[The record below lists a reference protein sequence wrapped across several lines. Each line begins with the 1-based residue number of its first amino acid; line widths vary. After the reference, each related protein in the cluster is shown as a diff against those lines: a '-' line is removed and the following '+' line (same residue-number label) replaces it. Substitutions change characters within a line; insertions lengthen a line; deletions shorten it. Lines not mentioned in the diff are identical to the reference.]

1 MSTEPT
7 GQELTVVN
15 RVSGEVLD
23 PRTAETARL
32 AAFVTD
38 LHGIRQELSEAESV
52 VSDELVSRLDRDACW
67 TAHVDDGET
76 RWEIKAAS
84 PTAGTTSYPEDL
96 LEVELQGLVDA
107 ATISSDAAAKALN
120 RRVVLELSV
129 PWDADPREIARKV
142 KQALSIEV
150 AGVTVTVERADAKIT
165 PVASAIAALRKV
177 PGTSDALDA
186 AKREQPQG
194 KRRVTVKLKG
204 GE

>member
-1 MSTEPT
+1 MGLPAVIQPLT
-7 GQELTVVN
+7 GELVDLENANPEQLAGFLV
-15 RVSGEVLD
+15 VSGEV
-23 PRTAETARL
+23 RSRL
-32 AAFVTD
+32 AEFESAVNEAVLAKLDQNAQWTMHLEVKGRQVT
-38 LHGIRQELSEAESV
+38 L
-52 VSDELVSRLDRDACW
+52 
-67 TAHVDDGET
+67 TAP
-76 RWEIKAAS
+76 S

-96 LEVELQGLVDA
+96 LEPELRSLVDD

-150 AGVTVTVERADAKIT
+150 AGVTVQVERAESRVT

-177 PGTSDALDA
+177 PGTADALDA

-204 GE
+204 GES